1 MYKFKSPYD
10 NLVKFITWGTIVI
23 LAAVLIV
30 LAVTEPIPDWFKI
43 CMLAFLGILIYL
55 TYAYSPLGY
64 EIKYDSLIINRKIKP
79 VTIAFDKIKEVRI
92 DPQAASLKCLRLF
105 GSGGLFGFFGTF
117 YSKQLKVHKRY
128 ITSRKNAVVIV
139 ADKNY
144 VISPD
149 KPDLFVQLLQE
160 RIKKD
165 KWIIR
170 EE

>member
-23 LAAVLIV
+23 LAAALIV
-30 LAVTEPIPDWFKI
+30 LAVAELIPDWFKI
-43 CMLAFLGILIYL
+43 SMLAFSVILIYL

-64 EIKYDSLIINRKIKP
+64 EITPDYLIINRKLKP
-79 VTIAFDKIKEVRI
+79 VMIALDKIREVKI

-117 YSKQLKVHKRY
+117 YSGRLKVHKRY
-128 ITSRKNAVVIV
+128 ITSRKNSVLIV

-144 VISPD
+144 VISPE
-149 KPDLFVQLLQE
+149 KPELFVQLLQE
-160 RIKKD
+160 RIKKG
-165 KWIIR
+165 
-170 EE
+170 